1 MRELHDRLPSFLDSV
16 GNSRIGLAIY
26 NAGTDIFAGD
36 PLGGLNISVE
46 TIRERDLYVVTELR
60 KRGIPTIMVLSGGY
74 TKQSFQLVANS
85 VIGLIEL
92 EMLT

>member
-1 MRELHDRLPSFLDSV
+1 
-16 GNSRIGLAIY
+16 
-26 NAGTDIFAGD
+26 
-36 PLGGLNISVE
+36 
-46 TIRERDLYVVTELR
+46 
-60 KRGIPTIMVLSGGY
+60 MVLSGGY